1 MSLTEFLEAL
11 DSATVYKYCRAMLEN
26 LQPEQ
31 SPLYNKGDDI
41 AAGKL
46 FADTFKTAARYHDT
60 ARNWYVYNGGI
71 WSEDREGL
79 TVDLMAKQ
87 LQRALIV
94 YSAER
99 ELGECAFKTMA
110 NALGKIGNRRHMIED
125 ARAFYPIH
133 SGELDR
139 QDNMLCV
146 QNGVL
151 CLDTGELLPHSP
163 DLLLSRRCNAAYD
176 PDADRTTVERF
187 IREVMDGDTER
198 AAYLQAVFG
207 YALTGTCGQ
216 EECYLLYG
224 ATTRNGKSTLC
235 DTFEFMLGGYGAHIQ
250 PETLALKD
258 RNSRNASS
266 DVARLEGIRYLHCS
280 EPPKRMQLDVA
291 LLKTLTGRDT
301 ITARALY
308 QAEREFVPKFKL
320 LINTNYLPL
329 VTDDTVF
336 SSGRIR
342 VIPFTRHFTPQEQD
356 VGLKDRL
363 REQENLSALLN
374 WALAGLHQMQA
385 HGGKLVP
392 PASVIAATEE
402 YRRSSDKLGQFMAD
416 CFIEEPTA
424 AITAGEAYRAYGTWC
439 EANGYGTE
447 NKGNF
452 MAELRSR
459 KLLRA
464 TATVH
469 GRTVRNVIV
478 GWSLDTDQW
487 GNLRE
492 NPFAS

>member
-1 MSLTEFLEAL
+1 MIEFLGAL
-11 DSATVYKYCRAMLEN
+11 DSATVYKYCHAMLED

-46 FADTFKTAARYHDT
+46 FADVFKAAARYHDT
-60 ARNWYVYNGGI
+60 ARCWYVYHKGI
-71 WSEDREGL
+71 WAEDREGL

-99 ELGECAFKTMA
+99 ELGECPFKTIA
-110 NALGKIGNRRHMIED
+110 NSLGKIGNRRHMIED

-133 SGELDR
+133 CGELDR

-163 DLLLSRRCNAAYD
+163 DLLLSRCCNAAYD
-176 PDADRTTVERF
+176 PDADGATVERF
-187 IREVMDGDTER
+187 VMEVMDDDKER
-198 AAYLQAVFG
+198 AAYLQSVLG
-207 YALTGTCGQ
+207 YALTGTCAQ

-235 DTFEFMLGGYGAHIQ
+235 DTFEYLLGGYGAHIQ

-266 DVARLEGIRYLHCS
+266 DIARLEGVRYLHCS

-342 VIPFTRHFTPQEQD
+342 VIPFTHHFTPQEQD

-363 REQENLSALLN
+363 REPENLSALLN

-392 PASVIAATEE
+392 PASVIAATQE

-416 CFIEEPTA
+416 CFIESSA
-424 AITAGEAYRAYGTWC
+424 SCITAKEAYKAYGQWC
-439 EANGYGTE
+439 DSNGYGTE
-447 NKGNF
+447 NKSNF

-459 KLLRA
+459 KLLRE
-464 TATVH
+464 TATIC
-469 GRTVRNVIV
+469 GKTVRRVIV
-478 GWSLDTDQW
+478 GYTLDVDQW
-487 GNLRE
+487 GNLRDS
-492 NPFAS
+492 PFAS